1 MSSEAPTLVPS
12 YINSWM
18 QAPELMLWL
27 LADESSLLAVPSYI
41 SKQPCSFGIITSPKL
56 RLIV

>member
-27 LADESSLLAVPSYI
+27 LADESSLLAVPH
-41 SKQPCSFGIITSPKL
+41 
-56 RLIV
+56 LIFQSNHVVLA